1 MKGYESS
8 SYRQDLGERTKKFA
22 LRIIKLCASIP
33 NSRAGRILA
42 NQLLK
47 SGTAVGAN
55 FREAR
60 RSRSRSE
67 FRAKIGICLMELDET
82 QYWLELLGDSKIIDK
97 DWLEPLSQEANELLA
112 IFVTIRK
119 KVQKG

>member
-1 MKGYESS
+1 
-8 SYRQDLGERTKKFA
+8 
-22 LRIIKLCASIP
+22 
-33 NSRAGRILA
+33 
-42 NQLLK
+42 
-47 SGTAVGAN
+47 
-55 FREAR
+55 
-60 RSRSRSE
+60 
-67 FRAKIGICLMELDET
+67 MELDET